1 MKCIWLVVKNGQ
13 LRKKE
18 KKGKKKEGRD
28 AMSIKINLDL
38 TGTEILSTIQ
48 GLIMNRRVE
57 G

>member
-28 AMSIKINLDL
+28 VMSIKIRL
-38 TGTEILSTIQ
+38 
-48 GLIMNRRVE
+48 NRHRNPNHHSRFNNE
-57 G
+57 